1 MLKKRIGI
9 EAIEKDWSLRKYFKI
24 PTSLIIPE
32 GCGNVGT
39 WTFYFCD
46 NIEKVVIPKSVR
58 WIGEGAFEWCRSLKE
73 VEISNGCKRIGARV
87 FAGCMKIEEIVI
99 PESVVRIEEG
109 AFSTCFRTDVVII
122 NKSSEKD
129 FKYLGYRALNDCFMV
144 SYVKEETGS

>member
-32 GCGNVGT
+32 GCEFVGT

-58 WIGEGAFEWCRSLKE
+58 WIGEGAFE
-73 VEISNGCKRIGARV
+73 
-87 FAGCMKIEEIVI
+87 
-99 PESVVRIEEG
+99 
-109 AFSTCFRTDVVII
+109 
-122 NKSSEKD
+122 
-129 FKYLGYRALNDCFMV
+129 
-144 SYVKEETGS
+144 